1 MAEGKE
7 LREREEGRSWCM
19 VFICMWV
26 NVLEGEGRMRVEG
39 CSGSAAN
46 STPKPSPHSPFL
58 FPAIPPPPLEEIYR
72 EGRQRQ
78 VHFSTNW
85 VSQDMPHPIGL
96 NWCESLWCLPWVLQ
110 QRSVCR
116 DNDINL
122 VHVAERSGPHQPTD
136 SNANLQTQARE
147 GEGGQTL
154 VSNGW
159 AFCLLLNRPQHSLA
173 DRIGLD
179 RKYQLA
185 LLIIKY

>member
-1 MAEGKE
+1 MCRGTTSAKYGRGKRAERKRR
-7 LREREEGRSWCM
+7 REKLVYGVYMHVGECFGGWGSDEG
-19 VFICMWV
+19 
-26 NVLEGEGRMRVEG
+26 GGVEG

-159 AFCLLLNRPQHSLA
+159 AFC
-173 DRIGLD
+173 DCF
-179 RKYQLA
+179 
-185 LLIIKY
+185 

>member
-122 VHVAERSGPHQPTD
+122 VHVAERSGPHSPLIQM
-136 SNANLQTQARE
+136 QTCKRRQGKERADKRWYQT
-147 GEGGQTL
+147 GGHFVIAFKQTSTL
-154 VSNGW
+154 SGW
-159 AFCLLLNRPQHSLA
+159 Q
-173 DRIGLD
+173 DRIG
-179 RKYQLA
+179 
-185 LLIIKY
+185 